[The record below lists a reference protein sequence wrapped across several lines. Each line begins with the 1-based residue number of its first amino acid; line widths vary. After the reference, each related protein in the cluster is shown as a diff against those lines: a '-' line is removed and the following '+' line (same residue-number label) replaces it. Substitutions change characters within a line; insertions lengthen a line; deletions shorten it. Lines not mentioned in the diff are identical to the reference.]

1 MPNTQSL
8 PLKFWGLDRWPFRG
22 SVAEGQFYPTAG
34 HNEAL
39 ARIEYLVESRRR
51 LGAMLAESG
60 AGKSL
65 LFKVAA
71 NQLARKGVAVATV
84 DALGASSREVLWNIA
99 MGLRTMPRDDADV
112 AWLWRQ
118 IADRVAE
125 NRVQQVST
133 VVLVDD
139 AGQAGPDLAMQLAR
153 LVRLDTTPSASWTL
167 VLAAEPAQAARWP
180 ESLRSA
186 VDLRIEIGPWSMD
199 DTIGYVQTALVEAGR
214 MEPVFEDDALRTLH
228 ELSSGI
234 PREVARLA
242 DYALLAG
249 AVAKVD
255 AVNAAMIDEAYDEI
269 AWPTAA
275 VAY

>member
-1 MPNTQSL
+1 M
-8 PLKFWGLDRWPFRG
+8 R
-22 SVAEGQFYPTAG
+22 
-34 HNEAL
+34 L
-39 ARIEYLVESRRR
+39 ARVLAKFCGVLPWACEPCRATMRTWRGCGGKLRIALRRIACSRCRR
-51 LGAMLAESG
+51 SCW
-60 AGKSL
+60 S
-65 LFKVAA
+65 
-71 NQLARKGVAVATV
+71 
-84 DALGASSREVLWNIA
+84 
-99 MGLRTMPRDDADV
+99 TMPG
-112 AWLWRQ
+112 RQ
-118 IADRVAE
+118 
-125 NRVQQVST
+125 
-133 VVLVDD
+133 
-139 AGQAGPDLAMQLAR
+139 GPILLYSSPR

-167 VLAAEPAQAARWP
+167 VPTAEAAQAARWP

-234 PREVARLA
+234 PPAEVARLA